1 MRNQIRYIV
10 AAVVVIVGIV
20 IIIVASQGSSKKATV
35 TTVTTT
41 TKPVGGPIAP
51 LTGLPDPSGTALTR
65 PALTVKIENDINSL
79 PQWGVD
85 QADVVYEEIV
95 NGGITRLAAIFN
107 QNAPAKIGPVR
118 SVRPTD
124 TQIVFPLAGIFAF
137 SGGAQY
143 AIDSISTAPVKLVD
157 ESSAGNAMFRDP
169 NRVAP
174 YNLYGITPRLFAF
187 GGTPKP
193 PRPLFQYRALRAP
206 AVGALVSQFIV
217 GFPSVFPV
225 TWNWDVKTHSWDRT
239 YFGKADFTGTGARE
253 SPKNVV
259 VTYVN
264 YVNGIGTMASYA
276 DLKHGGTA
284 YIFTDG
290 KEIQGTWARPGHDKS
305 KPIVYL
311 DSKGKAIR
319 LTPGQTWVEL
329 LNNGGALTVTH

>member
-10 AAVVVIVGIV
+10 AAVVVIVGVI
-20 IIIVASQGSSKKATV
+20 IIIVANQGSSKKATVV

-41 TKPVGGPIAP
+41 TKPAGGPIAP

-124 TQIVFPLAGIFAF
+124 PQIVFPLAGLFAF
-137 SGGAQY
+137 YGGAQY
-143 AIDSISTAPVKLVD
+143 AIDSISTAPLKLVD

-187 GGTPKP
+187 GGTP
-193 PRPLFQYRALRAP
+193 
-206 AVGALVSQFIV
+206 
-217 GFPSVFPV
+217 
-225 TWNWDVKTHSWDRT
+225 T
-239 YFGKADFTGTGARE
+239 
-253 SPKNVV
+253 
-259 VTYVN
+259 
-264 YVNGIGTMASYA
+264 
-276 DLKHGGTA
+276 
-284 YIFTDG
+284 
-290 KEIQGTWARPGHDKS
+290 
-305 KPIVYL
+305 
-311 DSKGKAIR
+311 
-319 LTPGQTWVEL
+319 
-329 LNNGGALTVTH
+329 